1 MSTAGLTKAIIQIP
15 CFNEAATLPAVLA
28 DLPRAIPGIDRVEVL
43 IVDDGSTDATVAIAR
58 ELGVDHIVQHPSNR
72 GLARAFQTGVDRC
85 LQLGADV
92 IVTTDG
98 DNQYPG
104 RYIPDLVAPILA
116 QEADLVI
123 ADRQTARIRHFSP
136 WKKRLQRWGSR
147 IVRAASGT
155 PVPDAPSGFRAYTR
169 EAALRLNVL
178 TDYTYTLETIIQ
190 AGKKGLT
197 VASVPIE
204 VNPQFR
210 ASRLIRN
217 NWSYVKASAA
227 TILRLYAFYEPL
239 RTFFYLSVPFFTVG
253 AVLLGRFV
261 FYYLAGERG
270 IGRFLQSL
278 FVGGTAVVIGVL
290 IVILGI
296 LADLSAANRRLSEE
310 TLYQLR
316 KRELAA
322 ARPEDE
328 RKEQVIG

>member
-1 MSTAGLTKAIIQIP
+1 MSTAVFSKAIIQIP
-15 CFNEAATLPAVLA
+15 CYNEAATLPAVLA
-28 DLPRAIPGIDRVEVL
+28 DLPRSISGVDRVEVL
-43 IVDDGSTDATVAIAR
+43 IVDDGSTDNTVEIAR
-58 ELGVDHIVQHPSNR
+58 ELGVDHIVQHTNNR

-85 LQLGADV
+85 LQLGADI

-104 RYIPDLVAPILA
+104 RYIPDLVAPILK

-123 ADRQTARIRHFSP
+123 ADRQTANIRHFSP
-136 WKKRLQRWGSR
+136 WKKRLQSWGSG

-210 ASRLIRN
+210 ESRLIRN
-217 NWSYVKASAA
+217 NWSYVKRSAA

-239 RTFFYLSVPFFTVG
+239 RTFFYLSLPFFAVG
-253 AVLLGRFV
+253 IVLLGRFA
-261 FYYLAGERG
+261 FFYLAGESG

-290 IVILGI
+290 VVMLGI
-296 LADLSAANRRLSEE
+296 LADLSATNRRLTEE
-310 TLYQLR
+310 MLYQLK
-316 KRELAA
+316 KRELESI
-322 ARPEDE
+322 PSGDV
-328 RKEQVIG
+328 RKEQTIG

>member
-1 MSTAGLTKAIIQIP
+1 MSTAIGKAIIQIP
-15 CFNEAATLPAVLA
+15 CYNEAETLPAVLA
-28 DLPRAIPGIDRVEVL
+28 DLPRSIPGVDQIEILV
-43 IVDDGSTDATVAIAR
+43 VDDGSSDGTVEVAR
-58 ELGVDHIVQHPSNR
+58 SLGVDHIVQHTSNR

-85 LQLGADV
+85 LQLGADI

-104 RYIPDLVAPILA
+104 RFIPDLVAPIL
-116 QEADLVI
+116 QQQADVVI
-123 ADRQTARIRHFSP
+123 ADRQTAKIRHFSP
-136 WKKRLQRWGSR
+136 IKKLLQRWGSR

-155 PVPDAPSGFRAYTR
+155 LVPDAPSGFRAYTR

-210 ASRLIRN
+210 ESRLIRN
-217 NWSYVKASAA
+217 TWSYLKASAA

-239 RTFFYLSVPFFTVG
+239 RTFFYLSVPFFAVG
-253 AVLLGRFV
+253 VVLLGRFAY
-261 FYYLAGERG
+261 FYLVGERG
-270 IGRFLQSL
+270 VGRFLQSL

-296 LADLSAANRRLSEE
+296 LADLSATNRRLTEE
-310 TLYQLR
+310 MLYQLR
-316 KRELAA
+316 KRELES
-322 ARPEDE
+322 ARPEAG
-328 RKEQVIG
+328 KEQTLD

>member
-1 MSTAGLTKAIIQIP
+1 MSTAVFSKAIIQIP
-15 CFNEAATLPAVLA
+15 CYNEAATLPAVLA
-28 DLPRAIPGIDRVEVL
+28 DLPRSISGVDRVEVL
-43 IVDDGSTDATVAIAR
+43 IVDDGSTDNTVEIAR
-58 ELGVDHIVQHPSNR
+58 ELGVDHIVQHTNNR

-85 LQLGADV
+85 LQLGADI

-104 RYIPDLVAPILA
+104 RYVPDLVAPILK

-123 ADRQTARIRHFSP
+123 ADRQTANIRHFSP
-136 WKKRLQRWGSR
+136 WKKRLQSWGSG

-210 ASRLIRN
+210 ESRLIRN
-217 NWSYVKASAA
+217 NWSYVKRSAA

-239 RTFFYLSVPFFTVG
+239 RTFFYLSLPFFAVG
-253 AVLLGRFV
+253 IVLLGRFA
-261 FYYLAGERG
+261 FFYLAGERG

-290 IVILGI
+290 VVMLGI
-296 LADLSAANRRLSEE
+296 LADLSATNRRLTEE
-310 TLYQLR
+310 MLYQLK
-316 KRELAA
+316 KRELESI
-322 ARPEDE
+322 PSGDV
-328 RKEQVIG
+328 RKEQTIG